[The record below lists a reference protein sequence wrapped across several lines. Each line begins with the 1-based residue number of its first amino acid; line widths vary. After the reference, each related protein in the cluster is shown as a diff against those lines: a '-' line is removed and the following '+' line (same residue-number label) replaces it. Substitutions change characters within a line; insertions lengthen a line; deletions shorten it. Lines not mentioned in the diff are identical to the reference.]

1 MKIPIKLIE
10 EVASRVAGEDVI
22 PLIRTLKNRKDVS
35 EFKLA
40 TETKKEINLIRNMLY
55 RLYNANLVTSI
66 KKKDK
71 KKGWYIYYWTLNVQR
86 VNYLAKDI
94 MKKRL
99 ELLKERLERE
109 KGSHFYICKNNC
121 IRLNFEQS
129 TDFEFKCPE
138 CGNLLDQD
146 DNTKKIKE
154 IEIEI
159 KKLEKDIKKRNDYFF
174 FLTFLPSIFSIDIS
188 SCNIF

>member
-159 KKLEKDIKKRNDYFF
+159 KKLEKDIKKKK
-174 FLTFLPSIFSIDIS
+174 
-188 SCNIF
+188 